1 MSFLDVQNPGIGGLD
16 EITDSEALFLQNLT
30 ALSYAQ
36 GDILYYDGS
45 NLNRLAAGT
54 NGYVLKTQGAGANPI
69 WASAGAG
76 DVSKFGTPVNKQV
89 GVWSGDGTLEGD
101 AALTF
106 DTTTDVLSSGGLLLS
121 GLTASEIVITDAS
134 KNLVSAAVATYPSLT
149 ELTYVKGVTSAI
161 QTQLGT
167 KAPTASPTFTG
178 TVTIPTPFT
187 IGVVSMT
194 ATGTELNYVAGVT
207 SAIQTQL
214 GLKAP
219 LASPTFTGTVTIPT
233 PFTIGAVSMT
243 ATGTQL
249 NFWNTLT
256 GVSGSG
262 TTGLLSTMTS
272 VADGDVL
279 SYSSGNWVNSYVGIA
294 TRADDDGTVA
304 LVTGDKDTLVTAG
317 HATANAVSIAQAGS
331 AGFPLSWTVNF
342 CTAGAGVS
350 TITPTTSTIWDGS
363 TDAATLTLAKG
374 DCATIFVS
382 STAGNGKY
390 FSIIKRAIPTRTT
403 GTTNFLREDNTY
415 AAPAGG
421 GLGYT
426 LAIGTTTTISLND
439 GATIYVGTIGNL
451 AAPTTTY

>member
-1 MSFLDVQNPGIGGLD
+1 MSSIFGG
-16 EITDSEALFLQNLT
+16 
-30 ALSYAQ
+30 
-36 GDILYYDGS
+36 GGGGGS
-45 NLNRLAAGT
+45 PAFSAVTAGT
-54 NGYVLKTQGAGANPI
+54 NT
-69 WASAGAG
+69 
-76 DVSKFGTPVNKQV
+76 
-89 GVWSGDGTLEGD
+89 
-101 AALTF
+101 AALLMGTGGS
-106 DTTTDVLSSGGLLLS
+106 LGIAGSG
-121 GLTASEIVITDAS
+121 T
-134 KNLVSAAVATYPSLT
+134 VSANIL
-149 ELTYVKGVTSAI
+149 
-161 QTQLGT
+161 
-167 KAPTASPTFTG
+167 ASPFTLG
-178 TVTIPTPFT
+178 ATVVTT
-187 IGVVSMT
+187 
-194 ATGTELNYVAGVT
+194 TGTEINYVAGVT

-304 LVTGDKDTLVTAG
+304 LVTGDKDTLVTAA
-317 HATANAVSIAQAGS
+317 HATANAVSIAQAGT
-331 AGFPLSWTVNF
+331 AGFPLKWTVNF
-342 CTAGAGVS
+342 CTTGAGVS

-382 STAGNGKY
+382 STAGSGKY

-421 GLGYT
+421 GGQVMGGDT
-426 LAIGTTTTISLND
+426 GNVNLAGPDNYSFFGRQGETTDALTRAPAPVGITVSNL
-439 GATIYVGTIGNL
+439 YVHTIGNI
-451 AAPTTTY
+451 AAASTVTFTLMVDGVSKALTCTIAESTADCNDNVNSVSINQGQMISWAETSTGAPGTLSLYWSVKIVLN